1 MIAVSSAAV
10 RSDTVRRSARGCTTE
25 RRPSLIT
32 ARTTRGS
39 INVPPLAM
47 ELAAA
52 AICTGV
58 TPTWYPM
65 ETDASALESSRDGFQ
80 TMPGLSPRKSGAI
93 GCPNPKRLT

>member
-1 MIAVSSAAV
+1 MI
-10 RSDTVRRSARGCTTE
+10 
-25 RRPSLIT
+25 

-39 INVPPLAM
+39 MSVPPLAI

-65 ETDASALESSRDGFQ
+65 DTDASALESSLAGFQ
-80 TMPGLSPRKSGAI
+80 TMPGFSPRKSGAI
-93 GCPNPKRLT
+93 GWPKPKRLT